1 MSITPSQYDWS
12 TSLMSP
18 VLVINNIVPS
28 DSRTHKDLFTF
39 VKEKYDYLLNHLKN
53 GGDEFPLDSSH
64 LMKKFTIKIEIKE
77 TVYDTIHI
85 KVYDTVP
92 IKPKEVTKKVIIDS
106 TEVTQV
112 IQE

>member
-1 MSITPSQYDWS
+1 MKLFSTLKWYGYLIVGVPALFILTIIGAVILKSETPILRQENKRQVVMD
-12 TSLMSP
+12 
-18 VLVINNIVPS
+18 
-28 DSRTHKDLFTF
+28 
-39 VKEKYDYLLNHLKN
+39 
-53 GGDEFPLDSSH
+53 
-64 LMKKFTIKIEIKE
+64 TIKIEIKE

-92 IKPKEVTKKVIIDS
+92 VKPKEVTKKVIIDS

>member
-1 MSITPSQYDWS
+1 MD
-12 TSLMSP
+12 
-18 VLVINNIVPS
+18 
-28 DSRTHKDLFTF
+28 
-39 VKEKYDYLLNHLKN
+39 
-53 GGDEFPLDSSH
+53 
-64 LMKKFTIKIEIKE
+64 TIKIEIKE

>member
-1 MSITPSQYDWS
+1 MDVKENKENKESETKSS
-12 TSLMSP
+12 VKLS
-18 VLVINNIVPS
+18 
-28 DSRTHKDLFTF
+28 KDLKPTIENFSSI
-39 VKEKYDYLLNHLKN
+39 KKN
-53 GGDEFPLDSSH
+53 DKTTKND
-64 LMKKFTIKIEIKE
+64 KADDIKIEIKE